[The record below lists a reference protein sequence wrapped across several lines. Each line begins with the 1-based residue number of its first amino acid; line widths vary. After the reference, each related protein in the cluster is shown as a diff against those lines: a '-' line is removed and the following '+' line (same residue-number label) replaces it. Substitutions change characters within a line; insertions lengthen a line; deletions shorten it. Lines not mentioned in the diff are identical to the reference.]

1 MIELGL
7 LSRVA
12 LSFFFAAVSLAS
24 ACAQTEPPVRGG
36 TLVAIIQPE
45 PTALIS
51 IINNNYPN
59 AFISANVFDGLVTYD
74 AAFAPQ
80 PGLAESWDVAPD
92 GLSVTFHLRRG
103 VKWHD
108 GHPFTSKDV
117 RYSVLELWK
126 KFHSRG
132 RTTYAA
138 VQDVET
144 PDDDTAVFRLSHPS
158 LVIFSALTAAESPVL
173 PSHIYEG
180 SDFLKNPQNN
190 KPIGTG
196 PFVFKEWRKG
206 QYIELDRNPDYW
218 VSGRPFLDRVIVR
231 NIPDAASRA
240 TALETGEALYA
251 PFDAV
256 PFADVERLR
265 KIPGLTVD
273 TRGYDFMSQFLM
285 IEFNLSNPYLSSLK
299 VREAI
304 AHAIDTKGLINTVWY
319 GLARPATGPVP
330 SQLAKF
336 YTGDVPRY
344 AFDPARAEQLLDEAG
359 FPRKADGVRFAI
371 SQDFL
376 PFNDAFKNSSDYM
389 RQNLKRVGIEMTVR
403 AQDLPAYLRRIYTD
417 YDFDTLLTQFS
428 PMADPEMGLFRVL
441 LSTNH
446 VRGIPNMQASGYSS
460 PEADA
465 LIAQISVERDP
476 ATRSGLF
483 RQLQGVVQHDLP
495 ILPLTEMQHVTIRS
509 TKLKDV
515 NVGPDGALASLR
527 DVWIAP

>member
-1 MIELGL
+1 MIDLTRL
-7 LSRVA
+7 LRAALLISLVA
-12 LSFFFAAVSLAS
+12 VAFPPAFAQS
-24 ACAQTEPPVRGG
+24 EGPVRGG

-45 PTALIS
+45 PTTLVS
-51 IINNNYPN
+51 IVNNNYPN
-59 AFISANVFDGLVTYD
+59 AFISANIFDGLVTYD
-74 AAFAPQ
+74 GTFTPR
-80 PGLAESWDVAPD
+80 PSLAESWDVAPD
-92 GLSVTFHLRRG
+92 GLSITFHLRKG

-108 GHPFTSKDV
+108 GYPFTSKDV

-138 VQDVET
+138 VEDVET
-144 PDDDTAVFRLSHPS
+144 PDDYTAVFRLRHPS
-158 LVIFSALTAAESPVL
+158 LVVFSALSAAESPVL

-196 PFVFKEWRKG
+196 PFVFKEWQKG
-206 QYIELDRNPDYW
+206 QYIELERNPNYW
-218 VSGRPFLDRVIVR
+218 DPARPYLDRVIVR
-231 NIPDAASRA
+231 NIPDASSRA
-240 TALETGEALYA
+240 AALETGEALYA

-265 KIPGLTVD
+265 KIPSLTVD

-285 IEFNLSNPYLSSLK
+285 IEFNLSNPYLSNLK
-299 VREAI
+299 VRQAI
-304 AHAIDTKGLINTVWY
+304 AHAIDVKGLIDTVWY
-319 GLARPATGPVP
+319 GMARPATGPVP
-330 SQLAKF
+330 SQLNKF
-336 YTGDVPRY
+336 YTGDVPRH
-344 AFDPARAEQLLDEAG
+344 AFDPAQAERLLDEAG
-359 FPRKADGVRFAI
+359 FPRKADGVRFTI

-376 PFNDAFKNSSDYM
+376 PFNDAFKNTSYYI

-428 PMADPEMGLFRVL
+428 PMAYPEMGLFRVL

-465 LIAQISVERDP
+465 LMSQISLERDP
-476 ATRSGLF
+476 AVRSELF
-483 RQLQGVVQHDLP
+483 RRLQNVVQRDLP

-509 TKLKDV
+509 ARLNGV
-515 NVGPDGALASLR
+515 NVGPDGALASFR
-527 DVWIAP
+527 DVWISP